1 MRNLLLCMAGA
12 TFALGS
18 SVARG
23 HGEHAVAPLEQMDCS
38 RPPAAAI
45 TQLPEPLANWAR
57 LECGAGGQKLVAAPG
72 WQWRYPSSWFDRPFA
87 PAGAPDASIDEPG
100 AKYFVEMTVEV
111 VTGAAAQAVHDK
123 LARAIS
129 SYADAYERAPARFY
143 RVKAENNL
151 GHDMEFWF
159 PAKSETDL
167 WGVLCVPTC
176 RPDYAFLIQKQQP

>member
-18 SVARG
+18 SVVRG

-111 VTGAAAQAVHDK
+111 VTGAAAQAV
-123 LARAIS
+123 
-129 SYADAYERAPARFY
+129 E
-143 RVKAENNL
+143 
-151 GHDMEFWF
+151 
-159 PAKSETDL
+159 AKSNKTRTRPVMTSESDFIAAIPVPELDYFHPSFTDRKAQS
-167 WGVLCVPTC
+167 GHVDSCTFASVL
-176 RPDYAFLIQKQQP
+176 